1 MKKLL
6 AVRLVT
12 LALFTNQATSA
23 ESQFDALV
31 QKKYPIITIFV
42 QGVEQTYQIN
52 ALKTQDPKVIL
63 NELKRL
69 TDTFGDLP
77 LALVVSP
84 ETTVSQLHEWIL
96 LCHMSNANT
105 IRVYLSSHMNW
116 KSNQPFDKTRWFD
129 VNYNRE

>member
-1 MKKLL
+1 MQIEYHLIGFIKLKSSYWNKCMKKLL

-63 NELKRL
+63 NELKR
-69 TDTFGDLP
+69 
-77 LALVVSP
+77 
-84 ETTVSQLHEWIL
+84 
-96 LCHMSNANT
+96 N
-105 IRVYLSSHMNW
+105 
-116 KSNQPFDKTRWFD
+116 
-129 VNYNRE
+129 